1 MGIKASVKTAPD
13 TAAVIKKIVIKKGR
27 VAPTVACPCLGHQQ
41 GAELKK
47 RRGKKKGTRVELDP
61 KRKATAWGNAKTPS
75 TTLHYKY

>member
-47 RRGKKKGTRVELDP
+47 RRGKKKEQE
-61 KRKATAWGNAKTPS
+61 
-75 TTLHYKY
+75 